1 MRAEAERLVCEAVRR
16 TLRSIPGQQGTP
28 EGTDLPEGQG
38 PPEGTEEQGAPGQ
51 LGTPEGTDL
60 PEGQGTPEGRGF
72 PEGQGDSRQ
81 RATSLAITAA

>member
-28 EGTDLPEGQG
+28 EGT
-38 PPEGTEEQGAPGQ
+38 EEQGAPGQ
-51 LGTPEGTDL
+51 LGTPEGTS
-60 PEGQGTPEGRGF
+60 F
-72 PEGQGDSRQ
+72 PEGQGGSRGQGDPRQ